1 MTHLE
6 HEGLGVSFDL
16 PEIRQRDAEALLEA
30 ERSIRRKREGN
41 RQDVI
46 DETAEEVRAA
56 ILIAQRGKF
65 RPASTELAALANRA
79 AEGIVRRISNTPLD
93 ELAAQ
98 ETYGIWCKA
107 AARLEW
113 LGDITEEQVGDM
125 SPAAVRWLAV
135 QLVNT
140 LTEASTVPNA

>member
-93 ELAAQ
+93 GLAAT
-98 ETYGIWCKA
+98 ETFGIWCRA
-107 AARLEW
+107 AARIGW
-113 LGDITEEQVGDM
+113 LDDVTEDAIGDWT
-125 SPAAVRWLAV
+125 PAEVRWLAV
-135 QLVNT
+135 EIVNV
-140 LTEASTVPNA
+140 LTAASTVPNA

>member
-1 MTHLE
+1 MTRLE

-93 ELAAQ
+93 GLAAA
-98 ETYGIWCKA
+98 ETFGIWCRA
-107 AARLEW
+107 AARLGW
-113 LGDITEEQVGDM
+113 LGDVTEDAIGDM
-125 SPAAVRWLAV
+125 TPAEARWLANSIV
-135 QLVNT
+135 DLLV
-140 LTEASTVPNA
+140 AAQTVPNA